1 MTMSIRG
8 TGRAVLATPGTAVV
22 LGTTVRGQFVRVT
35 ALESN
40 DNVVVIGDSGALA
53 GGNADILGTRS
64 GTPLQVNESHDFYVN
79 DVNQLYLDGVT
90 AGDGVTW
97 TVFD

>member
-1 MTMSIRG
+1 MSIRD
-8 TGRAVLATPGTAVV
+8 TGRAELATPGTAVV
-22 LGTTVRGQFVRVT
+22 LSSSSVRGAFVRVT

-40 DNVVVIGDSGALA
+40 DNTVVIGNAGVLA
-53 GGNADILGTRS
+53 GGDADALGTRE
-64 GTPLQVNESHDFYVN
+64 GTPLQVNESHDFHVN